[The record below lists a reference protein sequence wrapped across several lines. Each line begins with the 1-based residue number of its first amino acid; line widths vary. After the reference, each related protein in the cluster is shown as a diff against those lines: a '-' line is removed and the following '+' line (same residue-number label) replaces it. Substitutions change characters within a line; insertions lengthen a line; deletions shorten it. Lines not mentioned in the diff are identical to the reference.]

1 MYLKY
6 MPLFWILQNYL
17 ATLIELTLI
26 WGQTMFQTFLQT
38 ENKCWNI
45 LTSEFESTFIKKRDS
60 PVAE

>member
-1 MYLKY
+1 
-6 MPLFWILQNYL
+6 
-17 ATLIELTLI
+17 
-26 WGQTMFQTFLQT
+26 MFQTFLQT